1 MGHTIDNQ
9 ITRELFCN
17 VILASE
23 ILHTDEPFRE
33 ILKSKL
39 KRLPPPGR
47 IASDGRLMEWLEEYK
62 ETDLKHR
69 HVSHLYGLYPAS
81 FITPDATPDLPD
93 ACRKPLAVRCDDTP
107 SSPKAYNLLFLP

>member
-81 FITPDATPDLPD
+81 LITPDATPDRVHRD
-93 ACRKPLAVRCDDTP
+93 AKRDGEIGRAHV
-107 SSPKAYNLLFLP
+107 